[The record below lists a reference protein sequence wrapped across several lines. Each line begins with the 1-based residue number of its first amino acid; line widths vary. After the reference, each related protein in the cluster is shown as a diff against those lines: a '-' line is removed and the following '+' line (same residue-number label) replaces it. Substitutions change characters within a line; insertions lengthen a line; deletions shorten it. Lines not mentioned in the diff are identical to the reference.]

1 MQELM
6 SLYDYL
12 GKPAG
17 KVLGAE
23 VYKVAK
29 AARTKV
35 GNREISNPKYKGKV
49 ILYTRDFLDSYFQNN
64 ENIGKR
70 P

>member
-23 VYKVAK
+23 IYKIAK

-35 GNREISNPKYKGKV
+35 SIREVSNPKYKGKV
-49 ILYTRDFLDSYFQNN
+49 MLYTRDFLDSYFTNN
-64 ENIGKR
+64 ENIRKR

>member
-1 MQELM
+1 MEELM

-17 KVLGAE
+17 NQLGAE

-29 AARTKV
+29 AVRTKV

-64 ENIGKR
+64 ENTKKR